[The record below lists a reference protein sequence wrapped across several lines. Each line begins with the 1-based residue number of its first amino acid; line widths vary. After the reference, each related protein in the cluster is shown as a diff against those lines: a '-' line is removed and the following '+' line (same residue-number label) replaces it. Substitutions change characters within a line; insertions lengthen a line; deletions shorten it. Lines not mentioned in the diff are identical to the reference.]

1 MKVNKI
7 KVLRLILSSMLI
19 IGFASC
25 SKKKSSSKNS
35 SQATGWNVGNKKATK
50 AQEAGP
56 GLVFIEGGTFTM
68 GKVEDDVMH
77 DWNNT
82 PTQQHVQSF
91 FMDETEVTN
100 KMYLEYLDWVKKV
113 FPPTE
118 ENYKNIYE
126 GASPD
131 TLVWRNRLGY
141 NETMTNNYFLC

>member
-7 KVLRLILSSMLI
+7 MVLRLILSMMLI
-19 IGFASC
+19 VGFASC
-25 SKKKSSSKNS
+25 SKKKSSSKKS
-35 SQATGWNVGNKKATK
+35 SQATGWNVDSKRGSKKNK
-50 AQEAGP
+50 QDSGP

-91 FMDETEVTN
+91 YMDETEVTN
-100 KMYLEYLDWVKKV
+100 AMYLEYLDWVKKV

-118 ENYKNIYE
+118 ANYKNIYE
-126 GASPD
+126 GA
-131 TLVWRNRLGY
+131 
-141 NETMTNNYFLC
+141 